1 MGHIQ
6 QYVIGYCE
14 KDRRSLLKFIGVISL
29 TFIWVV
35 LLMTYTFSFFT
46 FISSQRDSF
55 EEGYHWVPLNA
66 PHTQAN
72 SGMIEQKRDKV
83 PSQPSEV
90 KDGLSTQ
97 EKNILSSFLLFGK
110 ALRGFQ
116 RDGKKGEVKNR

>member
-6 QYVIGYCE
+6 QFVIGYCE

-29 TFIWVV
+29 IFIWVV

-46 FISSQRDSF
+46 FISSQRESF
-55 EEGYHWVPLNA
+55 EEGYHWVPSKA
-66 PHTQAN
+66 HTQAD
-72 SGMIEQKRDKV
+72 SGMSEQRRDKV
-83 PSQPSEV
+83 PSQPQEV

-97 EKNILSSFLLFGK
+97 EKNILSSFVLFGK

-116 RDGKKGEVKNR
+116 RDGKKGETKNR